1 MATLVLD
8 ATTKT
13 IQAVMS
19 GAAATNNPEFTA
31 AYADSTSSSL
41 TEGANDG
48 ALNGTSAVTL
58 VAAPGSSTQRVIKW
72 ITIQN
77 KDTAAATVT
86 ITYNNSA
93 GGGTTRQIAKVTLNP
108 NDTWTLDGTF
118 VSTGALKSS
127 GGVSGPA
134 SSTDNAIARF
144 DGTSGAIIQNSSASV
159 DDNGAA
165 TFVGTVNV
173 SGTSSGPADL
183 RLYEDT
189 DNGTNYVSLLAPST
203 LAANRAL
210 GLPDPSA
217 TGFTAASI
225 DQTLGYINA
234 PINSQSA
241 AYTTVAG
248 DAGKVIFHPSTDA
261 NARTFTIDSNAN
273 VAYPTGTVLTFI
285 NMTSQVV
292 TIAITTDTM
301 YLAGTG
307 STGSRSLAQYGLA
320 TAVKMTSTTWLIS
333 GSGLT

>member
-8 ATTKT
+8 STTKT

-19 GAAATNNPEFTA
+19 GAATTNNPEFTA
-31 AYADSTSSSL
+31 AWADSTSSSL
-41 TEGANDG
+41 TEGATDG

-58 VAAPGSSTQRVIKW
+58 VASPGSSTQRVIKW

-77 KDTAAATVT
+77 KDTASVTVT
-86 ITYNNSA
+86 ITYNNSS
-93 GGGTTRQIAKVTLNP
+93 GSTTRQIAKVTLAP

-118 VSTGALKSS
+118 SSS
-127 GGVSGPA
+127 GGLKSGGVTGP
-134 SSTDNAIARF
+134 SSATDNAIARF
-144 DGTSGAIIQNSSASV
+144 DGTTGSVIQSSSASI
-159 DDNGAA
+159 DDNGAG

-189 DNGTNYVSLLAPST
+189 DNGTNYVSLLAPSS

-292 TIAITTDTM
+292 TIAITSDTM

-307 STGSRSLAQYGLA
+307 TTGSRSLAQYGMA

>member
-1 MATLVLD
+1 MGTLVLD

-19 GAAATNNPEFTA
+19 GAAATSNPEFTA
-31 AYADSTSSSL
+31 AYADSTSSTL

-48 ALNGTSAVTL
+48 ALNGTTAVTL
-58 VAAPGSSTQRVIKW
+58 VGSPGASTRRVIKW

-77 KDTAAATVT
+77 KDTAPVTIT
-86 ITYNNSA
+86 ITYNNSS
-93 GGGTTRQIAKVTLNP
+93 GSTSRQIAKVTLAV
-108 NDTWTLDGTF
+108 NDTWTIDGTF
-118 VSTGALKSS
+118 TTTGGLKS
-127 GGVSGPA
+127 GGVTGPA
-134 SSTDNAIARF
+134 SSTDNAITRF
-144 DGTSGAIIQNSSASV
+144 DGTTGSAIQSSSASI
-159 DDNGAA
+159 DDNGAG

-189 DNGTNYVSLLAPST
+189 DNGTNYVSLVSPSL

-217 TGFTAASI
+217 TTFTAASI

-234 PINSQSA
+234 PVNEQSA
-241 AYTTVAG
+241 AYTAVAG
-248 DAGKVIFHPSTDA
+248 DSGKIIFHPSTDA
-261 NARTFTIDSNAN
+261 NARTFTIPAN
-273 VAYPTGTVLTFI
+273 SSVAYPVGTVLTFV

-307 STGSRSLAQYGLA
+307 TTGSRSLAQYGIA

-333 GSGLT
+333 GTGLT

>member
-1 MATLVLD
+1 MGTLVLD
-8 ATTKT
+8 ATNKKIT
-13 IQAVMS
+13 AVMS
-19 GAAATNNPEFTA
+19 GAAATTNPDFTA
-31 AYADSTSSSL
+31 AWADSTSSSL
-41 TEGANDG
+41 TEGATDG
-48 ALNGTSAVTL
+48 ALNGTSAVDV
-58 VAAPGSSTQRVIKW
+58 VASPASSTSRVIKW

-77 KDTAAATVT
+77 RDTAPVTVT
-86 ITYNNSA
+86 VNYVNGAS
-93 GGGTTRQIAKVTLNP
+93 TRQIAKVTLAV
-108 NDTWTLDGTF
+108 NDTWTIDGTF
-118 VSTGALKSS
+118 TTSGGLKS
-127 GGVSGPA
+127 GGVTGPI
-134 SSTDNAIARF
+134 SSTDNAITRF
-144 DGTSGAIIQNSSASV
+144 DGTTGSVLQNSSASI

-165 TFVGTVNV
+165 TFVGTVSV

-183 RLYEDT
+183 KLYEDT
-189 DNGTNYVSLLAPST
+189 DNGTNYVSLVSPSV

-217 TGFTAASI
+217 TSFTAASI

-248 DAGKVIFHPSTDA
+248 DSGKIIFHPSTDA

-301 YLAGTG
+301 YLAGAG
-307 STGSRSLAQYGLA
+307 STGSRSLAQYGVA

-333 GSGLT
+333 GTGLT